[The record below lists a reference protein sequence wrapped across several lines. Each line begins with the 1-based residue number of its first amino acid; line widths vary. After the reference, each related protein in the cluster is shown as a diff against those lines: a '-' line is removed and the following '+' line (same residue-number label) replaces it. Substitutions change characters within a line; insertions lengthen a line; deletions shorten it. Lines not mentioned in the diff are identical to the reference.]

1 MIRSKKKEV
10 SITAS
15 STREKASSL
24 TPAPV
29 PTTLG
34 DSSLSIPEPKQI
46 LLPSPPSFR
55 DGRRLTKLIV
65 MALSYYSSPVMSP
78 SDRFSHFKDVS
89 KKSSDSTRLGNR
101 TSISEGKSHGLDYEK
116 EKERALRTLVWY
128 RELNDLILTLTS
140 GHELPLVMGKTNYGI
155 ALCFL
160 SMQWQLVY

>member
-1 MIRSKKKEV
+1 MKKKKEV

-101 TSISEGKSHGLDYEK
+101 TSISEGKSHGH
-116 EKERALRTLVWY
+116 
-128 RELNDLILTLTS
+128 ILTMKKKKRERYAPWFGT
-140 GHELPLVMGKTNYGI
+140 EN
-155 ALCFL
+155 
-160 SMQWQLVY
+160 